1 VRLMQQKKTTDWG
14 FWVETESLTLAGVIR
29 ANYRPGGPGFVTPNE
44 FGLQVAVMERPQGYS
59 IPSHEHLPVPRATVG
74 TQEVLLI
81 RQGTLRADL
90 FDTQRQY
97 VGSVELRA
105 GDAIILNTG
114 GHGFFASDD
123 CLFIEVKQ
131 GPYVEGKDKEIFSNS
146 VGSETPIRLIQ

>member
-1 VRLMQQKKTTDWG
+1 LPAEKVVTSWG
-14 FWVETESLTLAGVIR
+14 FWVTNDSVALAGVIR
-29 ANYRPGGPGFVTPNE
+29 ADYRPGGPSFVTPDN
-44 FGLQVAVMERPQGYS
+44 FGLQVAVMERPQGYA

-90 FDTQRQY
+90 FDIHRQY
-97 VGSVELRA
+97 VASVELQA

-114 GHGFFASDD
+114 GHGFFASED

-131 GPYVEGKDKEIFSNS
+131 GPYVEGKDKEIFANT

>member
-1 VRLMQQKKTTDWG
+1 LLAERISTDWG
-14 FWVETESLTLAGVIR
+14 FWVNCDSVTLAGVIR
-29 ANYRPGGPGFVTPNE
+29 AGYRPGGPSFVTPDD
-44 FGLQVAVMERPQGYS
+44 FGLQVAVMERPKGYS

-90 FDTQRQY
+90 FDLDRHY
-97 VGSVELRA
+97 VASVELQA

-114 GHGFFASDD
+114 GHGFFASED

-131 GPYVEGKDKEIFSNS
+131 GPYVEGKDKEIFSNT
-146 VGSETPIRLIQ
+146 VGSETPIRLIE

>member
-1 VRLMQQKKTTDWG
+1 MLAERISTDWG
-14 FWVETESLTLAGVIR
+14 FWVNCDSVTLAGVIR
-29 ANYRPGGPGFVTPNE
+29 AGYRPGGPSFVTPDD
-44 FGLQVAVMERPQGYS
+44 FGLQVAVMERPKGYS

-90 FDTQRQY
+90 FDLDRQY
-97 VGSVELRA
+97 VASVELQA

-114 GHGFFASDD
+114 GHGFFASED

-131 GPYVEGKDKEIFSNS
+131 GPYVEGKDKEIFSNT